1 MLIINGAF
9 YANSEVDLPN
19 NTESL
24 FVTSAGHHA
33 LLKLNEFSTIRPNGR
48 RDYQILFVKSGKLYY
63 TVGAQEFVC
72 EENTIV
78 FYRPHEPQ
86 FYTYY
91 LKDNSDIYWLHFT
104 GYEVEEWL
112 SHLGLND
119 KKHYAVKESRN
130 YTRLF
135 DGIISELQ
143 RKSPH
148 YVEIINLQ
156 FKELLYYFSRGVY
169 QLSMKKVNMS
179 KEVSDTISYFN
190 KHFNEPFDAERY
202 AASLNI
208 SVSWLRRLFRQQTGV
223 SINRFLTNLRI
234 DKAKALMCSDLKISN
249 IAEMVGFQD
258 QLYFSRVFKHC
269 TGLSPR
275 EYKNQQMNLA
285 VLSMNQVPWKE
296 TKKVNERRMNHAPKP
311 TKRSED

>member
-119 KKHYAVKESRN
+119 KKHYAVKESKN

-179 KEVSDTISYFN
+179 KEVSDTISTN
-190 KHFNEPFDAERY
+190 TSTSP
-202 AASLNI
+202 
-208 SVSWLRRLFRQQTGV
+208 
-223 SINRFLTNLRI
+223 LTPS
-234 DKAKALMCSDLKISN
+234 AMP
-249 IAEMVGFQD
+249 
-258 QLYFSRVFKHC
+258 
-269 TGLSPR
+269 PR
-275 EYKNQQMNLA
+275 
-285 VLSMNQVPWKE
+285 
-296 TKKVNERRMNHAPKP
+296 
-311 TKRSED
+311 